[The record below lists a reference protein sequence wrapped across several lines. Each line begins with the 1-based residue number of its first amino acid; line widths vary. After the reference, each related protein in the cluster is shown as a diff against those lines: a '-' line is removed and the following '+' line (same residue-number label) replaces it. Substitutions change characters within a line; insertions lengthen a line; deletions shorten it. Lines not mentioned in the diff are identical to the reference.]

1 MLLFKARILIS
12 HRYHKGTT
20 SLLRLADVYSRR
32 GVGETENSEL
42 RVVLTQTKAM
52 HSSDRINGI
61 CRGNWKII
69 IDTDIIMLIWTFWDS
84 FLASCPAIAK
94 VKCGIGL
101 ILWIS
106 TAIWMKQCQKKSKC
120 WHFNNCHLQ
129 SQAFSQ
135 LNDGILHH
143 YPHYPDFRR
152 CLWGLLGLQM
162 LLARIVVIQPLVSL
176 DLHCRGR

>member
-61 CRGNWKII
+61 CRGN
-69 IDTDIIMLIWTFWDS
+69 
-84 FLASCPAIAK
+84 
-94 VKCGIGL
+94 
-101 ILWIS
+101 
-106 TAIWMKQCQKKSKC
+106 
-120 WHFNNCHLQ
+120 
-129 SQAFSQ
+129 
-135 LNDGILHH
+135 
-143 YPHYPDFRR
+143 
-152 CLWGLLGLQM
+152 
-162 LLARIVVIQPLVSL
+162 
-176 DLHCRGR
+176 